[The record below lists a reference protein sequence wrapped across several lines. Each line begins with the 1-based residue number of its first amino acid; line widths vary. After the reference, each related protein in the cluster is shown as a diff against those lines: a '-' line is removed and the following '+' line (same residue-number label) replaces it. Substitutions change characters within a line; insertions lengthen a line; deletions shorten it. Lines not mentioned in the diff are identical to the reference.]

1 MTLRLSLTALAILA
15 LTACGG
21 GGSSGG
27 TSEGT
32 TTGGGETAGGGDADA
47 GTTAAAS
54 PYAGAIGSTDVA
66 HGETKFT
73 ARCGGC
79 HNNGAPALA
88 NIGWTAE
95 RMRRQIREGEG
106 EMPAISA
113 ERLSDADMEA
123 VLAYLVTIG
132 AITETAAEPAAA
144 PAAATTP

>member
-1 MTLRLSLTALAILA
+1 MKLRLSLVASAILA

-27 TSEGT
+27 GSGT
-32 TTGGGETAGGGDADA
+32 GGETTGGGEAGGETTGG
-47 GTTAAAS
+47 GTGGETTVD
-54 PYAGAIGSTDVA
+54 PYAGAIASTDVA
-66 HGETKFT
+66 LGETKYT

-88 NIGWTAE
+88 NIGWTVE
-95 RMRRQIREGEG
+95 RLRRQIREGAG

-113 ERLSDADMEA
+113 ERLPDSDMEA

-144 PAAATTP
+144 TAP

>member
-1 MTLRLSLTALAILA
+1 MTLRLSLTVLILA

-21 GGSSGG
+21 GSSGG
-27 TSEGT
+27 SSSETTGGGETTTGGGETT
-32 TTGGGETAGGGDADA
+32 TTGGGETAP
-47 GTTAAAS
+47 S
-54 PYAGAIGSTDVA
+54 PYAGAIASTDVA
-66 HGETKFT
+66 LGETKFT

-95 RMRRQIREGEG
+95 AMRRQIREGED
-106 EMPAISA
+106 EMPAISV
-113 ERLSDADMEA
+113 ERLPDADMEA

-144 PAAATTP
+144 TAP